1 MNWWEI
7 GEDQFVHLTPLA
19 CKIIFNEILQETM
32 WGSCKKIRKVFE
44 NVKKRRKFQAREKK
58 VAADYKYITEAVKRE
73 GYITLS
79 DVKKMCKVSDN
90 LALARLLMLSSL
102 GVLIRQRIGK
112 KIRYYLAKRDLPEEL
127 PSLNTIRREVGW
139 R

>member
-1 MNWWEI
+1 
-7 GEDQFVHLTPLA
+7 
-19 CKIIFNEILQETM
+19 M